1 MPVCTTATARIS
13 RGFTLVELLV
23 VMVLIGV
30 LATYL
35 SLSMGSRRID
45 DALEVEA
52 RRLEALMQLA
62 SDQAQLQGTEIGF
75 RQFADGYE
83 FLFMAPS
90 GQWVEFDSGPLRA
103 RKVEE
108 PLYLE
113 LRIEGRLIQPAKEPA
128 PTAAAAAK
136 NEEDAKDDDKKQD
149 QGKGNQSDDKKDDR
163 DAPQPSAF
171 LLSSGEATAFL
182 LDVKARRYKSYF
194 RLEGDLLSRFKLER
208 QEEKK

>member
-1 MPVCTTATARIS
+1 
-13 RGFTLVELLV
+13 
-23 VMVLIGV
+23 MVLIGV

-35 SLSMGSRRID
+35 SLSIGSRRID

-75 RQFADGYE
+75 RQYADGYE

-90 GQWVEFDSGPLRA
+90 GQWVEFDNGPLRA
-103 RKVEE
+103 RKIEE

-113 LRIEGRLIQPAKEPA
+113 LRIEGRLIQPAKAPA
-128 PTAAAAAK
+128 PTAAAATK
-136 NEEDAKDDDKKQD
+136 DEEDAKDDDQKK
-149 QGKGNQSDDKKDDR
+149 GKADKGDDSKDDK

-194 RLEGDLLSRFKLER
+194 RLEGDLLARFKLER